1 VVFDLELYLLRHGD
15 AGRRMTIVSGQDSGD
30 LPLTIAGR
38 EEIAVLARSLEH
50 LNLKFD
56 AIISSPLKR
65 AIQTAKII
73 AKALVME
80 KRISVWNELVPEG
93 NRSKLYSRLNQ
104 YTRES
109 TILMVGHQPYLTN
122 IICDMIFQK
131 RVNQVGQINLKKAGL
146 AKIRVISLIP
156 NTSGELRWLL
166 TPRILKSLAKDGS
179 KSKSFAANK
188 TIEKVSGSNRD

>member
-1 VVFDLELYLLRHGD
+1 VLFDLELYLLRHGD
-15 AGRRMTIVSGQDSGD
+15 AGRRTVIAAGQDSGD

-38 EEIAVLARSLEH
+38 EEIAVLARSIKR

-73 AKALVME
+73 ANALVM
-80 KRISVWNELVPEG
+80 KRISIWNELVPEG
-93 NRSKLYSRLNQ
+93 NRSKLYNRLNQ

-156 NTSGELRWLL
+156 NTSGELTWLL
-166 TPRILKSLAKDGS
+166 TPRILKSLAKHGS
-179 KSKSFAANK
+179 KAKSSAAYKKMEKISASNK
-188 TIEKVSGSNRD
+188 L

>member
-1 VVFDLELYLLRHGD
+1 VLFDLELYLLRHGD
-15 AGRRMTIVSGQDSGD
+15 AGRRMTIAAGQDSGD

-38 EEIAVLARSLEH
+38 EEITVLARSLKH

-80 KRISVWNELVPEG
+80 KRISIWNELLPEG
-93 NRSKLYSRLNQ
+93 KRSKLYNRLNQ

-122 IICDMIFQK
+122 IICDMIFQR

-179 KSKSFAANK
+179 KSKSSAAYK
-188 TIEKVSGSNRD
+188 KI